1 MTDSSKSFNARL
13 SHIWEPPNFFSLVAA
28 IKRPPASIKKGRILF
43 SDGDVLERLHYIQE
57 GFVKLYR
64 VSEEGKETISYLYG
78 PGYVVGLRALLSK
91 DKIAKHNA
99 EALTDLK
106 VVSITHGEYFDIVSK
121 YPAFIIDLTHYF
133 MDRLELTERTIEGF
147 IATDV
152 ITRVAHFLLDFVM
165 RFCKTDKSQTITLS
179 LSFTHQR
186 IAEFIGSSRET
197 VSVSIQ
203 RLEKDGIL
211 TIAKGKVTINKLGV
225 LRKYAQINKKKN
237 QELSL

>member
-1 MTDSSKSFNARL
+1 MADNPQTFNARL
-13 SHIWEPPNFFSLVAA
+13 SHIWESPNFFSLVAA
-28 IKRPPASIKKGRILF
+28 IKRPPVSIKKGRILF

-106 VVSITHGEYFDIVSK
+106 VISISHGEYFDIVSK

-133 MDRLELTERTIEGF
+133 MDRLESTERTIEGF

-152 ITRVAHFLLDFVM
+152 ATRVAYFLLDFAT
-165 RFCKTDKSQTITLS
+165 RFSKTTKSQAVILP
-179 LSFTHQR
+179 LPLTHQR
-186 IAEFIGSSRET
+186 IAEFIGSSREAVT
-197 VSVSIQ
+197 LSIQ
-203 RLEKDGIL
+203 RLEKDGVL
-211 TIAKGKVTINKLGV
+211 TIEKGKVTINKL
-225 LRKYAQINKKKN
+225 LKLQKYAQINKKTN
-237 QELSL
+237 QGSSS